1 MIGKFFSK
9 KTAAEKA
16 KDPISIYVNRLC
28 DNFAKNITLD
38 ESIDNTVFSV
48 VDTETT
54 GLDLATAKIINVAA
68 VKVQNFK
75 IIDFYNSFINPEIPI
90 PTESI
95 KWHNITDEMVADKP
109 TAGEVL
115 PDFINFV
122 GSSVIVG
129 HHINFD
135 IKMINKELEDCY
147 GCTLHNQWLDTMFIY
162 SRAIRKK
169 EEHVSLDHL
178 LEKYKVVCNGR
189 HTALGDAL
197 ATAEV
202 FTKMINQAKN
212 DFASLKQLVE
222 SQKMILG

>member
-1 MIGKFFSK
+1 MIGKFFNK
-9 KTAAEKA
+9 KTAADKA
-16 KDPISIYVNRLC
+16 RDPISIYVNRLC

-90 PTESI
+90 PAESV

-129 HHINFD
+129 HHVNFD
-135 IKMINKELEDCY
+135 IRMINKELEDCY
-147 GCTLHNQWLDTMFIY
+147 GCTLQNQWLDTMFIY
-162 SRAIRKK
+162 SRTIRKK
-169 EEHVSLDHL
+169 EEHVSLDLL

-202 FTKMINQAKN
+202 FTKMISQART
-212 DFASLKQLVE
+212 DFESIRQLIE
-222 SQKMILG
+222 SQRMISG

>member
-1 MIGKFFSK
+1 MISKLFNK
-9 KTAAEKA
+9 KTAQDKL
-16 KDPISIYVNRLC
+16 KDPVAVYVNRLC
-28 DNFAKNITLD
+28 ENFARNITLD
-38 ESIDNTVFSV
+38 ESIENAVFSV

-54 GLDLATAKIINVAA
+54 GLDMNNARIINIAA

-90 PTESI
+90 PVESI
-95 KWHNITDEMVADKP
+95 KWHNITDEMVEDKP
-109 TAGEVL
+109 TAAEVL

-135 IKMINKELEDCY
+135 IKMINKELNEAY
-147 GCTLHNQWLDTMFIY
+147 GCAICNSWLDTMLLY
-162 SRAIRKK
+162 SRAIVKK
-169 EEHVSLDHL
+169 DEHYGLDHL
-178 LEKYKVVCNGR
+178 LTVYKVVCNGR

-202 FTKMINQAKN
+202 FTKMISLAKR
-212 DFASLKQLVE
+212 DFATVRELADCQRDFDR
-222 SQKMILG
+222 

>member
-1 MIGKFFSK
+1 MISK
-9 KTAAEKA
+9 LFNKKPAGEKA
-16 KDPISIYVNRLC
+16 KDPISIYVNKLC

-38 ESIDNTVFSV
+38 ERIEDTVFSV

-75 IIDFYNSFINPEIPI
+75 IIDFYNSFINPEIDI
-90 PTESI
+90 PAESI
-95 KWHNITDEMVADKP
+95 KWHNITNEMVEDKP

-135 IKMINKELEDCY
+135 IKMINKELNECY
-147 GCTLHNQWLDTMFIY
+147 GCSMNNQWLDTMFIY

-169 EEHVSLDHL
+169 EEHVSLDFL
-178 LEKYKVVCNGR
+178 LSKYQVVCNGR

-202 FTKMINQAKN
+202 FAKMMSQSKSE
-212 DFASLKQLVE
+212 FPSLRKLID
-222 SQKMILG
+222 SQRLITG